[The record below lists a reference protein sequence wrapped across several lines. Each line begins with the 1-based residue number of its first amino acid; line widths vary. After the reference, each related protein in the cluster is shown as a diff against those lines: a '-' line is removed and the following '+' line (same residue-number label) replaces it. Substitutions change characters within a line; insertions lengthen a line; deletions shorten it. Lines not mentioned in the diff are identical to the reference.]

1 MILSLSHTNTRAH
14 TPQLIHQEIR
24 RFYLQNLLESE
35 FSSPPAVLPS
45 STATGSWLLW
55 WSLNQPLD
63 FCPSSPSGLL
73 TKKAKVRA
81 FFLRRKWSYQHFT
94 GALWQC
100 PIVPSWHVQPSSFSW
115 LPLRL
120 LSPVLTTFHTHS
132 TNFYCFVFCL
142 AVVCGLWNVFLK
154 LLFKCV
160 FGYPESSLLYEL
172 LLSCGA
178 LASHCSNFS
187 CCGAWALGQWAS
199 VVVAPLL

>member
-1 MILSLSHTNTRAH
+1 MKELVSLMILSLSHTNTRAH

-81 FFLRRKWSYQHFT
+81 FFEKE
-94 GALWQC
+94 
-100 PIVPSWHVQPSSFSW
+100 V
-115 LPLRL
+115 
-120 LSPVLTTFHTHS
+120 
-132 TNFYCFVFCL
+132 
-142 AVVCGLWNVFLK
+142 K
-154 LLFKCV
+154 LLALHWSPLTMPYCSFLAC
-160 FGYPESSLLYEL
+160 PAQL
-172 LLSCGA
+172 LLLTSTPTA
-178 LASHCSNFS
+178 FPRFDDLSYT
-187 CCGAWALGQWAS
+187 LDQ
-199 VVVAPLL
+199 LLLFCFLFGRGVWLVKSFFKITF